1 MTVQELVRALV
12 GAVDAAGFD
21 SYFYRSMVG
30 HQQIQTKDGGSAY
43 KPGYPEDSYKNG
55 GLRMYNS
62 IGGGFRKSDW

>member
-1 MTVQELVRALV
+1 M
-12 GAVDAAGFD
+12 VDAAGFD

-30 HQQIQTKDGGSAY
+30 HQQVQTKDGGSAY

-62 IGGGFRKSDW
+62 IGGGFRESDW